1 MNAALSITRWE
12 ATLGIVGAILLA
24 LAVSGADP
32 DEHRAE
38 PPKLS
43 IHKAIELAENRV
55 IPTLKEDKSPRYLAS
70 AVYVD
75 RADEPPYWQVTWK
88 LIPPARHV
96 VKGGEILV
104 RVFPDESI
112 EVLGGQ

>member
-1 MNAALSITRWE
+1 MNAALSGTRRV
-12 ATLGIVGAILLA
+12 ATLGIVGAVVLA
-24 LAVSGADP
+24 MSASGADT
-32 DEHRAE
+32 DEHRAD

-43 IHKAIELAENRV
+43 IHKAIELAEKR
-55 IPTLKEDKSPRYLAS
+55 ILPTLKEDKSPRYLAS

-75 RADEPPYWQVTWK
+75 KAGEPPYWQVTWK
-88 LIPPARHV
+88 LIPPAGHV
-96 VKGGEILV
+96 VKGGEILA

>member
-24 LAVSGADP
+24 LAASGADP

-88 LIPPARHV
+88 LIPPAGHV